1 MIKKL
6 LKSVREYKTA
16 SIIVPVLMAVE
27 AIMEIVIPFLM
38 TLIVGE
44 LQTVAEDVTG
54 TAEVNLT
61 VIIVVASL
69 MIVCAVIALIAGSF
83 GAKLAAKAC
92 RSLTRIRLGGA
103 RARRKR

>member
-38 TLIVGE
+38 TFIVGE
-44 LQTVAEDVTG
+44 LSVLPRVQTAM
-54 TAEVNLT
+54 
-61 VIIVVASL
+61 S
-69 MIVCAVIALIAGSF
+69 
-83 GAKLAAKAC
+83 
-92 RSLTRIRLGGA
+92 RSI
-103 RARRKR
+103 

>member
-38 TLIVGE
+38 TFIVGE
-44 LQTVAEDVTG
+44 LQRVAESIDSNVT
-54 TAEVNLT
+54 VNMNT
-61 VIIVVASL
+61 IIICGVL
-69 MIVCAVIALIAGSF
+69 MLVCAVGALIAG
-83 GAKLAAKAC
+83 AA
-92 RSLTRIRLGGA
+92 
-103 RARRKR
+103 